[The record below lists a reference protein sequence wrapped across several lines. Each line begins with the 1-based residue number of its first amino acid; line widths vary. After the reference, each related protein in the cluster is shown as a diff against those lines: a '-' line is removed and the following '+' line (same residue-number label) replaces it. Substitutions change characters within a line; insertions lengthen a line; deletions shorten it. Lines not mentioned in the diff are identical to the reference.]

1 MMLTVKDKHQLKLLG
16 LKDVFSN
23 SLELHDILDCALKVL
38 LEEKYVVMTTKLN
51 ICTFIEEQTS
61 LLNSVTDAELIFAA
75 LKNLFES
82 CVQDDDILLRG
93 KCLSTMTTVL
103 VQTITYFQG
112 SEVFGLFSEV
122 LNFLMV
128 LVKQV
133 NNVKNKYVR
142 SVAAN
147 CLLELELCFPAIL
160 KSYVD
165 TLYTA
170 TVTETT
176 TAHQE
181 YLCLLAL
188 SIKNFLC
195 NESSARENILPSA
208 IREQLPSAVAWPETA
223 VPDVSFSNIN
233 QVLSFMVDQ
242 MPLCTSEAITWVV
255 EQLAPLLKSVPSCL
269 PLLQPL
275 ILTATR
281 THYLPLV
288 HIVHILQRDI
298 GEALTNNQDQSHI
311 LSLLSLNASATCL
324 PVAHRLIAL
333 DILADCL
340 AAIPSAVNPV
350 GQAAAVTVLL
360 PASFDGPETQLKKV
374 IALVKVLRTRHG
386 APSVI
391 LPVIESIRQ
400 EVLCITST
408 KLKSILVKGIFMCW
422 NDLHL
427 CDLNSKIPSLVAS
440 VVEDDVTFIPF
451 ALSLEEK
458 MRIRQPENDV
468 PRELLSLLVEV
479 ITQPAPG
486 SVQMNDTTLGHL
498 VSVFWAALRQS
509 EKGMDWVKTI
519 LLYLMKHIVNQENCS
534 FLSWSSGHEILSL
547 CYFLMMEY
555 DPADV
560 YFELCEV
567 LRSVIAWSSDIDL
580 QDRAQIYYNIMAS
593 HSAKKLNVPRQIPSG
608 EIEGEESFKST
619 SVFKK
624 LDKPILRLSKS
635 GSKTQSDLFSMEI
648 RDLEH
653 KDIAQRY
660 YSSLQEMKSQA
671 CIVLNCSLTFTQE
684 CSRSIQSLDGL
695 ALRFSVPETWGYI
708 ETTMVGHISKKNFRE
723 CRDIYQIEVVCFPN
737 KPYPIMAEVRAEF
750 AVGEVCHVCPLDSFA
765 IEFVDFFECLPL
777 QESNPAA
784 KNSNQ
789 EKLYCSLWSDLK
801 ASGCECVTILYT
813 PKEKILKELEERLE
827 PFIIHSKSGGCLYH
841 VAIYLP
847 PQYHLLA
854 EFHLCDEKSAV
865 TFVTEEAY
873 IMALAGNYFKQW
885 GLY

>member
-1 MMLTVKDKHQLKLLG
+1 MLTTKDKHQLKLLG

-23 SLELHDILDCALKVL
+23 SLELHDIFDCALKVL
-38 LEEKYVVMTTKLN
+38 LEEKYVVMTTKLS

-61 LLNSVTDAELIFAA
+61 LLNSVTDAELIFAT

-82 CVQDDDILLRG
+82 CVEDDDILLQG

-103 VQTITYFQG
+103 VQTITVFQG

-133 NNVKNKYVR
+133 NNVKNSHVR

-147 CLLELELCFPAIL
+147 CLLELELCFPALL
-160 KSYVD
+160 KPYVD

-176 TAHQE
+176 TAHQQ

-188 SIKNFLC
+188 TIKNFLC
-195 NESSARENILPSA
+195 YESSARLDILPPT
-208 IREQLPSAVAWPETA
+208 IREQLPSAMAWPETA

-242 MPLCTSEAITWVV
+242 VPLCTSEAITWVV

-288 HIVHILQRDI
+288 HIVHLLQRDI
-298 GEALTNNQDQSHI
+298 GETLTSNQDQSHS

-360 PASFDGPETQLKKV
+360 PASFDGPETQLKKI
-374 IALVKVLRTRHG
+374 IALASVLHTRDG
-386 APSVI
+386 AAAVI
-391 LPVIESIRQ
+391 VPVIESVRQ
-400 EVLCITST
+400 EILCRSST
-408 KLKSILVKGIFMCW
+408 RLKSILVKAIFLCW
-422 NDLHL
+422 SDLHL
-427 CDLNSKIPSLVAS
+427 CDLNSKIPNLVAS
-440 VVEDDVTFIPF
+440 VVEDDATFIPF

-458 MRIRQPENDV
+458 MRDRRPESAV
-468 PRELLSLLVEV
+468 PRELLSLLVQV
-479 ITQPAPG
+479 TTQPAPG
-486 SVQMNDTTLGHL
+486 AVHMEDTTLGHL

-509 EKGMDWVKTI
+509 EKGMEWVKTI

-534 FLSWSSGHEILSL
+534 ALSWSSGHEILSL

-555 DPADV
+555 DPAEV

-567 LRSVIAWSSDIDL
+567 LRSIIAWSTDIDL
-580 QDRAQIYYNIMAS
+580 QDRAQIYYAIMAS
-593 HSAKKLNVPRQIPSG
+593 HSAKKLNVPKQISLG
-608 EIEGEESFKST
+608 ADECEESFKPT

-624 LDKPILRLSKS
+624 LEKPILRLSKC
-635 GSKTQSDLFSMEI
+635 GTKIQSNLFAMEI
-648 RDLEH
+648 
-653 KDIAQRY
+653 KDMSEKEIAQEY
-660 YSSLQEMKSQA
+660 YSSIKNVRSQA
-671 CIVLNCSLTFTQE
+671 CIVLNCSLAFTQE
-684 CSRSIQSLDGL
+684 CGRNIQSLDGL
-695 ALRFSVPETWGYI
+695 ALRFSVPETWGHI
-708 ETTMVGHISKKNFRE
+708 ETTMVGHINKKNFRE
-723 CRDIYQIEVVCFPN
+723 FRDIYQIEVVCFPC
-737 KPYPIMAEVRAEF
+737 KPYPITGEVRAEF
-750 AVGEVCHVCPLDSFA
+750 AVGEVCHVCSLDSFP
-765 IEFVDFFECLPL
+765 IEFVDFFECLPVQDSDPAVKSTF
-777 QESNPAA
+777 QER
-784 KNSNQ
+784 
-789 EKLYCSLWSDLK
+789 LYSALWSELK
-801 ASGCECVTILYT
+801 ASCCESVTILYA
-813 PKEKILKELEERLE
+813 PKEKILKELEERLG
-827 PFIIHSKSGGCLYH
+827 PFIIHSKSDGSHYH
-841 VAIYLP
+841 VGIYLP

-854 EFHLCDEKSAV
+854 EFHICDEKSAV
-865 TFVTEEAY
+865 TFLTEEAY
-873 IMALAGNYFKQW
+873 IMALAGNFFEQW
-885 GLY
+885 GLC